1 MHLKTIILTP
11 MDKKLELTPQ
21 QIAKKYVDEIITDEY
36 LMNIGE
42 IRDLDAISWFDE
54 TYPNLTDHQ
63 RTLFSEELDR
73 LFPERMIA
81 ALERQNKAKEESD
94 QEKAELLNRILQ
106 CIKNHNFIE
115 ARQLLDEYHER
126 YQS

>member
-1 MHLKTIILTP
+1 
-11 MDKKLELTPQ
+11 
-21 QIAKKYVDEIITDEY
+21 
-36 LMNIGE
+36 
-42 IRDLDAISWFDE
+42 
-54 TYPNLTDHQ
+54 
-63 RTLFSEELDR
+63 
-73 LFPERMIA
+73 MIA

-106 CIKNHNFIE
+106 CIKNHDFIE